1 MRVNCRNISLIIRAG
16 AIIAFWLLVYGLLMY
31 WATGLLIGKVIEI
44 EKDATNIVDIA
55 PSLSVVFGVFLCA
68 GFGMFEFISREMR
81 TEVSKTFI
89 RMSHGK

>member
-1 MRVNCRNISLIIRAG
+1 MRVNCRNISLMIRAG

-31 WATGLLIGKVIEI
+31 WATGLLIGAVIEI

-55 PSLSVVFGVFLCA
+55 PSLWVVFGVFAYAAAVML
-68 GFGMFEFISREMR
+68 EFII
-81 TEVSKTFI
+81 TEIYTGVGKTFI